1 MGANNDD
8 SPLRLVLLI
17 IINGYW
23 LNHQHA
29 VVVVVV
35 LTIILLL
42 LLIII
47 IVIRSPFSTHLAYL
61 SSTNPLSE
69 LTLLSGDAMLT
80 IYGGPMRQNQNPKK
94 LMMLITP
101 QAEGLG
107 PHCLLGQR
115 GRGKMI

>member
-35 LTIILLL
+35 VVLTIILLL
-42 LLIII
+42 LII

-69 LTLLSGDAMLT
+69 LTLLSGDAMVT
-80 IYGGPMRQNQNPKK
+80 IYGGATMQNQN
-94 LMMLITP
+94 
-101 QAEGLG
+101 
-107 PHCLLGQR
+107 QR
-115 GRGKMI
+115 S

>member
-35 LTIILLL
+35 VVLTIILLL
-42 LLIII
+42 LII

-69 LTLLSGDAMLT
+69 LTLLSGDAMVT
-80 IYGGPMRQNQNPKK
+80 IYGGATMQIQNQ
-94 LMMLITP
+94 
-101 QAEGLG
+101 
-107 PHCLLGQR
+107 R
-115 GRGKMI
+115 S

>member
-35 LTIILLL
+35 VVLTIILLL
-42 LLIII
+42 IIIIVI

-69 LTLLSGDAMLT
+69 LTLLSGDAIVT
-80 IYGGPMRQNQNPKK
+80 IYGGATMQNQN
-94 LMMLITP
+94 
-101 QAEGLG
+101 
-107 PHCLLGQR
+107 QR
-115 GRGKMI
+115 S

>member
-35 LTIILLL
+35 VVLTIILLL
-42 LLIII
+42 LLI

-69 LTLLSGDAMLT
+69 LTLLSGDAMVT
-80 IYGGPMRQNQNPKK
+80 IYGGATMQNQN
-94 LMMLITP
+94 
-101 QAEGLG
+101 
-107 PHCLLGQR
+107 QR
-115 GRGKMI
+115 S

>member
-42 LLIII
+42 LLLII

-69 LTLLSGDAMLT
+69 LTLLSGDAMVT
-80 IYGGPMRQNQNPKK
+80 IYGGATMQNQN
-94 LMMLITP
+94 
-101 QAEGLG
+101 
-107 PHCLLGQR
+107 QR
-115 GRGKMI
+115 SL

>member
-42 LLIII
+42 IIIIVI

-69 LTLLSGDAMLT
+69 LTLLSGDAMVT
-80 IYGGPMRQNQNPKK
+80 IYGGATMQIQNQ
-94 LMMLITP
+94 
-101 QAEGLG
+101 
-107 PHCLLGQR
+107 R
-115 GRGKMI
+115 S